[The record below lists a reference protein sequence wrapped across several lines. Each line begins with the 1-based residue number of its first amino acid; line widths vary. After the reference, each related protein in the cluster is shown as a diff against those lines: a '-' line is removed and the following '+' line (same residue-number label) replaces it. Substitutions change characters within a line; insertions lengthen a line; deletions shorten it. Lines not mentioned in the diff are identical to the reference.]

1 VELATKNKNKADRR
15 NSIITMK
22 EKDYDEKVK
31 KFNIGIDFVHAN
43 ANLTKYFMQLLGQ
56 M

>member
-1 VELATKNKNKADRR
+1 
-15 NSIITMK
+15 MK

-31 KFNIGIDFVHAN
+31 YFKNGIDSAQAN
-43 ANLTKYFMQLLGQ
+43 ASLTKHFWQLLVQ

>member
-1 VELATKNKNKADRR
+1 MELITKNEDKEDRR
-15 NSIITMK
+15 SSIITMK

-31 KFNIGIDFVHAN
+31 KFNNGIDFAHAN
-43 ANLTKYFMQLLGQ
+43 VNLTKHFTQLLGQ